1 MTNRRHVRTKA
12 GKKHQFLLSSQAEQ
26 LRALRYM
33 GAEMSRID
41 IPMLHNDH
49 IKWAACTLME
59 LADCLGEIASRKN
72 QTAVNRIFD
81 ARVAVYYARKVLRQY
96 ASDDIKGVRDNNHW
110 NYD

>member
-1 MTNRRHVRTKA
+1 
-12 GKKHQFLLSSQAEQ
+12 
-26 LRALRYM
+26 M

-81 ARVAVYYARKVLRQY
+81 ARVTIHGAREALRSY
-96 ASDDIKGVRDNNHW
+96 ASDDIEGVRDNNHW